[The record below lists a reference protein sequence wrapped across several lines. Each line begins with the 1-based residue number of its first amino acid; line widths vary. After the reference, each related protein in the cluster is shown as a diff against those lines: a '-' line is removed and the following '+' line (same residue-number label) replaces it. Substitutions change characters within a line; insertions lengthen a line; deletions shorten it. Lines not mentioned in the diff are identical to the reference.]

1 MELQECRKYR
11 ILIAPEVVDLAE
23 THRMTSL
30 ADAFKKLG
38 HEVIVLGK
46 GRYDYLFADKGF
58 QRLYIDYDEEWM
70 DDENFRMMHN
80 LDEYGFDFITESELT
95 KFVQNR
101 RKAFNGIKA

>member
-58 QRLYIDYDEEWM
+58 QRVYIDYDEEWM
-70 DDENFRMMHN
+70 DDEKFRMMHN
-80 LDEYGFDFITESELT
+80 LDE
-95 KFVQNR
+95 
-101 RKAFNGIKA
+101 